1 MRQNPARRTALLDAA
16 IEVLADEGSRGLT
29 LRAVDQ
35 QAEVPTGTTS
45 NYFSNRADL
54 LEQLM
59 LRVRERLT
67 PDPSDLA
74 ETMRATP
81 SRDLVKTLMHQLVDR
96 TRRERSSHL
105 ALLELRLEA
114 TRRPELDIRLTRF
127 FTSDLDEN
135 VAFHVNAGLPGDRGS
150 VLLLYLGMLGLIV
163 DDLTVPEVLRP
174 HGVDAL
180 VDSLVDR
187 VFPPSAETGGEV
199 VDQR

>member
-59 LRVRERLT
+59 VRVRERLT
-67 PDPSDLA
+67 PDPAELA

-81 SRDLVKTLMHQLVDR
+81 SRDLVKTLMHQLLDR

-114 TRRPELDIRLTRF
+114 TRRPELDTMLTRF
-127 FTSDLDEN
+127 FTADLEAN
-135 VAFHVNAGLPGDRGS
+135 VAFHVDAGLPGDSGS

-174 HGVDAL
+174 HGVEAL
-180 VDSLVDR
+180 VDRLVDR
-187 VFPPSAETGGEV
+187 VFPPPAGAEVASQG
-199 VDQR
+199 

>member
-35 QAEVPTGTTS
+35 RAGVPTGTTS

-59 LRVRERLT
+59 RRVRERLT
-67 PDPSDLA
+67 PDPAALA

-114 TRRPELDIRLTRF
+114 TRRPELDPSLTRF
-127 FTSDLDEN
+127 FTSDLDAN
-135 VAFHVNAGLPGDRGS
+135 VAFHLDAGLPGDRSS

-187 VFPPSAETGGEV
+187 VFPPADSTGEGV
-199 VDQR
+199 VDQG